1 MRHDFLN
8 FLSLL
13 SVLFP
18 KLFFLCLFILSLL
31 IYFILGIR
39 AVVPNF
45 VQIDV
50 LDIKENLMKIEKAG
64 VSFPVSKLT
73 LLRCCKLLFSLFY
86 IPDNDYDKDLM

>member
-18 KLFFLCLFILSLL
+18 KLFFLCLLILSLL

-64 VSFPVSKLT
+64 VSFPMSKLT
-73 LLRCCKLLFSLFY
+73 SVRCSKLLFSFFY

>member
-1 MRHDFLN
+1 MIFLISLVCCR
-8 FLSLL
+8 FSSLSYFSYVCLY
-13 SVLFP
+13 FP
-18 KLFFLCLFILSLL
+18 SSFILS
-31 IYFILGIR
+31 LGIR

-64 VSFPVSKLT
+64 VSFPMSKLT
-73 LLRCCKLLFSLFY
+73 LVRCSKLLFSFFY

>member
-64 VSFPVSKLT
+64 VSFPMSKLT
-73 LLRCCKLLFSLFY
+73 SIFLIRIMTK
-86 IPDNDYDKDLM
+86 I